1 MKSAIEEIY
10 YGEVTCENLK
20 PQGEYLNYFNEFNG
34 AYNKFTAILPESLKA
49 QFENI
54 MNLRDDM
61 EAQASLNGFK
71 YGFETGLKI
80 GMEIALK

>member
-10 YGEVTCENLK
+10 YGGITCENLK
-20 PQGEYLNYFNEFNG
+20 PQGEYLKCFNEYHDG
-34 AYNKFTAILPESLKA
+34 YEKFKEALNENLKA

-61 EAQASLNGFK
+61 EAQSSLDGYK